1 MSYKVLD
8 IYRDLPRTNCGE
20 CAKGSCFAFASAVYL
35 EAFPLEEC
43 SPLDPIL
50 RSAMQDKLDRGRD
63 EGEGRRPASS
73 EQALRALVSAIRAAD
88 LTVLAANSGGLFTA
102 SPEEA
107 IDVTFLDGFYR
118 ATANGVTS
126 LRGKAPSVSVKILLL
141 IYLTRATGRPESGV
155 WISYRDL
162 PNAVSKSRS
171 FEEVAARLAHAFS
184 GHPDR
189 LERVAVALGGQPADA
204 ASADMA
210 FRMQVLPRVSVL
222 LLFWDEEEEFPAGV
236 SLLLDRVV
244 LDYLDQ
250 EAIVFMAEALA
261 ARLLG
266 EDLSG
271 IVA

>member
-8 IYRDLPRTNCGE
+8 IYRGLPKTNCGE
-20 CAKGSCFAFASAVYL
+20 CGKSSCFAFASAVYL
-35 EAFPLEEC
+35 EAVPLDGC
-43 SPLDPIL
+43 RSLDPIL
-50 RSAMQDKLDRGRD
+50 RQTMQEKLERGRD

-73 EQALRALVSAIRAAD
+73 EQALRALVSAMQTAD
-88 LTVLAANSGGLFTA
+88 LVSMAENGGGSLTA

-107 IDVTFLDGFYR
+107 IDVTYLNCSYR
-118 ATANGVTS
+118 ATRTGVTS
-126 LRGKAPSVSVKILLL
+126 LRGDVPSVSVKILLL

-162 PNAVSKSRS
+162 PNTVSKSKS
-171 FEEVAARLAHAFS
+171 FEDAAARVAGAFS
-184 GHPDR
+184 GAADR
-189 LERVAVALGGQPADA
+189 LEHAVRSLGGRPADSP
-204 ASADMA
+204 SADLA
-210 FRMQVLPRVSVL
+210 FLIEVLPRVSVL
-222 LLFWDEEEEFPAGV
+222 LLFWDEEEEFPARV
-236 SLLLDRVV
+236 SLLLDRMV

-266 EDLSG
+266 QDLTD